1 MNKEEFTQRVLEAE
15 SSLYHVALAASANK
29 SDCEDAVQEAILT
42 AYEKLHTLREE
53 KYFKTWLTRV
63 LINTCFKMSRSRKN
77 IVSFEDYMPDE
88 AAGDDTELS
97 EVREA
102 VMALPPKIRTA
113 VVLYYIEGYSV
124 DETAYMMR
132 LPAGT
137 VKSRLHKGRKMLKD
151 TLGDTD
157 IQEKREIYEK

>member
-53 KYFKTWLTRV
+53 KYFKTWLTRI

-102 VMALPPKIRTA
+102 
-113 VVLYYIEGYSV
+113 
-124 DETAYMMR
+124 
-132 LPAGT
+132 
-137 VKSRLHKGRKMLKD
+137 
-151 TLGDTD
+151 
-157 IQEKREIYEK
+157 

>member
-53 KYFKTWLTRV
+53 KYFKTWLTRI

-102 VMALPPKIRTA
+102 VMTLPPKIRTA

>member
-53 KYFKTWLTRV
+53 KYFKTWLTRI

-88 AAGDDTELS
+88 AAGDDTEFS

-102 VMALPPKIRTA
+102 VMALPPKIRMA

-132 LPAGT
+132 LPVGT

-157 IQEKREIYEK
+157 IQEKREVYEK

>member
-53 KYFKTWLTRV
+53 KYFKTWLTRI

-113 VVLYYIEGYSV
+113 VVLCYIEGYSV

>member
-53 KYFKTWLTRV
+53 KYFKTWLTRI

-88 AAGDDTELS
+88 AAGDNTELS

-102 VMALPPKIRTA
+102 VMDDIT
-113 VVLYYIEGYSV
+113 IFHTQN
-124 DETAYMMR
+124 TAYMMR

-157 IQEKREIYEK
+157 IQEKREVYEK

>member
-1 MNKEEFTQRVLEAE
+1 
-15 SSLYHVALAASANK
+15 
-29 SDCEDAVQEAILT
+29 
-42 AYEKLHTLREE
+42 
-53 KYFKTWLTRV
+53 
-63 LINTCFKMSRSRKN
+63 
-77 IVSFEDYMPDE
+77 
-88 AAGDDTELS
+88 
-97 EVREA
+97 
-102 VMALPPKIRTA
+102 MALPPKIRTA

-157 IQEKREIYEK
+157 IQEKRKFMRNEDWNNISATLPRSFIKV

>member
-1 MNKEEFTQRVLEAE
+1 MNKEEFTHGVLDAE
-15 SSLYHVALAASANK
+15 CALYRVALADTEKK
-29 SDCEDAVQEAILT
+29 SDGEDVVQESILT
-42 AYEKLHTLREE
+42 SYEKLHTLREE
-53 KYFKTWLTRV
+53 KYFKTWLTRI

>member
-53 KYFKTWLTRV
+53 KYFKTWLTRI

-88 AAGDDTELS
+88 AAGDNTELS

-102 VMALPPKIRTA
+102 VMTLPPKIRTA